1 MAGGN
6 CPETPRQKMIG
17 MMYLF
22 YTALLA
28 LNVSSEIV
36 EAFVKIDNSIKKTTL
51 NFSAKTSSLYNL
63 IDSKV
68 AEQPGKYTELAKQAH
83 DIETQA
89 NKFYADIDRLKLMI
103 IQESQGAD
111 ATIEDEIKK
120 KDDNHAA
127 SIVMV
132 GEGGRM
138 MGDSL
143 RAWMNNFRTT
153 LINIVEAQ
161 ESFTDTSMTLYKN
174 LTQNLAVTDQL
185 DNKEE
190 PWKWEETLCRGMPMI
205 GTLALLS
212 KLQADVRNSEAD
224 VLEFM
229 ISSLEGLDI
238 RITSLEALVSSP
250 RSFVIRGG
258 KYSSNVFLGARD
270 TSMRPTIY
278 LSYNA
283 PFYDSTVVN
292 GSVQYKLRPGAQYDT
307 LPIDLSGKGLH
318 VRDCGGVGDFN
329 YGGLVHY
336 KSNRGDMWLPY
347 KATYQVGD
355 AGFTVSAS
363 KCNVFYR
370 GLDNPAEVAVSGYP
384 QEAVSVSISGG
395 ASIVRSGNGYIVK
408 VPTSVTA
415 REVNIT
421 VSVRTE
427 EGGRTLGTKKFNV
440 LNVPPPTIFIA
451 GAYKDGSSVP
461 KAAITRSPTL
471 SAKLESDFFPFEGI
485 TYNIISYEFL
495 YQVRGVTTTLQGS
508 GSGIP
513 NNIMTELNRMGPGSA
528 ASFTNIK
535 VSGPSGVRQTNG
547 ITVKLQ

>member
-1 MAGGN
+1 MSGGN

-36 EAFVKIDNSIKKTTL
+36 TAFVKIDESIKKTTL
-51 NFSAKTSSLYNL
+51 NFSAKTNSLYGV
-63 IDSKV
+63 IDAKA

-83 DIETQA
+83 DIESQA
-89 NKFYADIDRLKLMI
+89 NKFYNDIDRLKLMI
-103 IQESQGAD
+103 IQESQGPE
-111 ATIEDEIKK
+111 TTLEDEIKK
-120 KDDNHAA
+120 KDDLHAA
-127 SIVMV
+127 TIIMV

-143 RAWMNNFRTT
+143 RGWMEGFRTT
-153 LINIVEAQ
+153 LLGIVQ
-161 ESFTDTSMTLYKN
+161 DTSLTVYKN
-174 LTQNLAVTDQL
+174 VSKNLEIVDQL
-185 DNKEE
+185 DNKDE

-205 GTLALLS
+205 GTLAMLS
-212 KLQADVRNSEAD
+212 KLQADIRNAEAD

-229 ISSLEGLDI
+229 IAKLEGLDI
-238 RITSLEALVSSP
+238 RITSLEALVSTP
-250 RSFVIRGG
+250 RSFIIRGG
-258 KYSSNVFLGARD
+258 KYTSNVFLGARD

-278 LSYNA
+278 LTYNA
-283 PFYDSTVVN
+283 PFYDSVVES
-292 GSVQYKLRPGAQYDT
+292 GEVKYKLRAGAQYDT
-307 LPIDLSGKGLH
+307 LPVDASGKGVH
-318 VRDCGGVGDFN
+318 MRDCGGAGDFT

-347 KATYQVGD
+347 TGTYQVGD
-355 AGFTVSAS
+355 AGYTVSAT

-370 GLDNPAEVAVSGYP
+370 GLDNPVSVAVSGYP
-384 QEAVSVSISGG
+384 AESVSVSISGG
-395 ASIVRSGNGYIVK
+395 ASIAKSGQGYIVK

-415 REVNIT
+415 REVSIT

-427 EGGRTLGTKKFNV
+427 EGGRTLGTTKFNV

-451 GAYKDGSSVP
+451 GAYKDGSTVP
-461 KAAITRSPTL
+461 KAAIQRSPTL
-471 SAKLESDFFPFEGI
+471 TAKLESDFFPFEGI
-485 TYNIISYEFL
+485 TYSIVSYEFL

-508 GSGIP
+508 GSSIP
-513 NNIMTELNRMGPGSA
+513 GNIITQLNSMAPGSA

-547 ITVKLQ
+547 VTVKLQ